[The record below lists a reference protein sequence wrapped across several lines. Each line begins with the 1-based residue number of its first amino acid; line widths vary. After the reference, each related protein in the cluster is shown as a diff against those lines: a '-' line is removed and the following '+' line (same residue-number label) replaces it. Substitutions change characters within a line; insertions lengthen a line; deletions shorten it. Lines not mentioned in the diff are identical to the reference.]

1 MDREGRIWSNDYP
14 HDWKYY
20 TLTYPVASYAHL
32 TWAELVEEV
41 NQFNDRFYS
50 YPQVFRRMLQLAWNA
65 RKSTAFLVALV
76 ANLSFRSNHLLDRL
90 THAGRDRS
98 SVLGDA
104 PRAPHALSAPGR

>member
-1 MDREGRIWSNDYP
+1 MDRPATIRSNEYP
-14 HDWKYY
+14 QDWKYY

-32 TWAELVEEV
+32 AWAELVEEV

-65 RKSTAFLVALV
+65 RKSTTFLVAPV

-90 THAGRDRS
+90 THASRDQAPS
-98 SVLGDA
+98 LGDGSAAELGVEA
-104 PRAPHALSAPGR
+104 P